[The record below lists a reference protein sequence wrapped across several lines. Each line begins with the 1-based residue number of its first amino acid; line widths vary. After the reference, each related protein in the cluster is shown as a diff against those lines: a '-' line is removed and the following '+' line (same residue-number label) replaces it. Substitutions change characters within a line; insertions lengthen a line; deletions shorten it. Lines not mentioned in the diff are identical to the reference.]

1 MRLPV
6 LGALLLLLAA
16 CTGGEDTTDG
26 ATDLETD
33 TDTDSDTAQ
42 VELPFQTGSW
52 TMDFIDP
59 EIDLCGYGTLG
70 ARPATFQ
77 AGGQAFEIVLPGPAP
92 GPVTFDCA
100 LSESDF
106 TCTGPDQLS
115 IAGSVISETR
125 VFGDLTDDSCSS
137 YLPFSAETR

>member
-1 MRLPV
+1 MRHLT

-16 CTGGEDTTDG
+16 CTAGDGPTDAETDTNP
-26 ATDLETD
+26 D
-33 TDTDSDTAQ
+33 TDTDSDTVQ

-52 TMDFIDP
+52 TMEFIDP
-59 EIDLCGYGTLG
+59 EIDLCGYGAMG

-92 GPVTFDCA
+92 GPVTFDCS

-106 TCTGPDQLS
+106 SCTGPNQLS
-115 IAGSVISETR
+115 IAGSVISQTR

-137 YLPFSAETR
+137 YLPFSAETQ